1 MKKAMIVLFLLIL
14 ILPSSSVKAEE
25 PDYPVHTNHVW
36 TEWRNQKS
44 IMTGEDD
51 ERVFAEP
58 ICTNE
63 SAWTRTCLICGHG
76 ELEIRQ
82 PTGHKYGA
90 WIIDQAATPYVKG
103 KKHRECKVCGETI
116 TQVIPIRKS
125 TAAEKKAV
133 KAARNLFAYA
143 KTYDIGKMNACFT
156 KSQDASFFKNNAY
169 MASYCRKYNKKKLRY
184 SVSNIILKGNKA
196 TVKLKVTYPDAYKP
210 LLKTCEAMN
219 WNGYSYNSRT
229 GQKKMQS
236 YVKKYTRRFGV
247 RKTTQTLT
255 VSLKKTKK
263 KGWKISASTRAIK
276 NAINCNYRTALKDAK

>member
-1 MKKAMIVLFLLIL
+1 MKKILIVLCMFVF
-14 ILPSSSVKAEE
+14 SSLTVHAEE
-25 PDYPVHTNHVW
+25 VDYPLHTNHVF
-36 TEWRNQKS
+36 TEWRNVS
-44 IMTGEDD
+44 YFLVGEDGVK
-51 ERVFAEP
+51 EFQYP
-58 ICTNE
+58 ICEYE
-63 SAWTRTCLICGHG
+63 SGWSRICLICGIND
-76 ELEIRQ
+76 EEIR
-82 PTGHKYGA
+82 PPAGHKYGK
-90 WIIDQAATPYVKG
+90 WIIDKPATPYAKG
-103 KKHRECKVCGETI
+103 KKHRVCSVCKEEETA
-116 TQVIPIRKS
+116 VIPIRKS

-133 KAARNLFAYA
+133 KAARKLFAYA
-143 KTYDIGKMNACFT
+143 KTYNIGKMNACFT

-236 YVKKYTRRFGV
+236 YVKKYTKRFGV
-247 RKTTQTLT
+247 RKMTQTLT

-263 KGWKISASTRAIK
+263 KGWKISGSTRAIK